1 VYNEILVKN
10 KVFFPSFQKE
20 FEARL
25 GQLLLQSAL
34 KEQPS
39 LLSPDSTI
47 TKATTLTEK
56 LVNALAATD
65 NATTLLRNK
74 GMIDSWERS
83 IPTDDDVEDWAASTA
98 TKSLT
103 DNNNNFYVSSDV
115 TFSIAL
121 NKDITLNSQLLLQEL
136 GYRFYPSFGR
146 ILVQNV
152 VLQCFGNENVNVNI
166 DDYYMDTS
174 YNSNPDLFEVK
185 QILLNIVLERG

>member
-1 VYNEILVKN
+1 MYNEILVKN
-10 KVFFPSFQKE
+10 KVFFPSFQNE

-39 LLSPDSTI
+39 LLLPDSAI
-47 TKATTLTEK
+47 SKANTLTEK

-83 IPTDDDVEDWAASTA
+83 IPPDDDIEDWAASTP

-103 DNNNNFYVSSDV
+103 DKNNFYVSSDV
-115 TFSIAL
+115 EFSLAL
-121 NKDITLNSQLLLQEL
+121 NKDITLTSQLLLQEL
-136 GYRFYPSFGR
+136 GYRLYPSFGR
-146 ILVQNV
+146 VLVQNV
-152 VLQCFGNENVNVNI
+152 VLQCFGNENVKVNI
-166 DDYYMDTS
+166 DDYYMDTN

>member
-1 VYNEILVKN
+1 MYNEILVKN

-20 FEARL
+20 FETRL

-39 LLSPDSTI
+39 LLLPDSAI
-47 TKATTLTEK
+47 SKATTLTEK
-56 LVNALAATD
+56 LVNALVATD

-83 IPTDDDVEDWAASTA
+83 IPPDDDIEDWAGSTP

-103 DNNNNFYVSSDV
+103 DKNNFYVSSDV
-115 TFSIAL
+115 EFSLAL

-136 GYRFYPSFGR
+136 GYRLYPSFGR
-146 ILVQNV
+146 VLVQNV
-152 VLQCFGNENVNVNI
+152 VLQCFGNENVKVNI
-166 DDYYMDTS
+166 DDYYMDTN

>member
-1 VYNEILVKN
+1 VYNEILVKS
-10 KVFFPSFQKE
+10 KAYFPSFQKE

-39 LLSPDSTI
+39 LLSPDSAI
-47 TKATTLTEK
+47 SKATTLTEK

-83 IPTDDDVEDWAASTA
+83 IPPDDDIEDWAAITA
-98 TKSLT
+98 TKSFT
-103 DNNNNFYVSSDV
+103 DKNNFYVSSDV
-115 TFSIAL
+115 TFSLAL

-136 GYRFYPSFGR
+136 GYRLYPSFGR
-146 ILVQNV
+146 VLVQNV
-152 VLQCFGNENVNVNI
+152 LLQCFGNENVNVNI
-166 DDYYMDTS
+166 DDFYMDTN

>member
-1 VYNEILVKN
+1 MKN
-10 KVFFPSFQKE
+10 KAYFPSFQKK

-47 TKATTLTEK
+47 TKANTLTEK

-83 IPTDDDVEDWAASTA
+83 IPPDDDIEDWAAITA
-98 TKSLT
+98 TKSFT
-103 DNNNNFYVSSDV
+103 DKNNFYVSSDV
-115 TFSIAL
+115 TFSLAL

-136 GYRFYPSFGR
+136 GYRLYPSFGR
-146 ILVQNV
+146 VLVQNV
-152 VLQCFGNENVNVNI
+152 LLQCFGNENVNVNI
-166 DDYYMDTS
+166 DDFYMDTN

>member
-1 VYNEILVKN
+1 MYNEILVKN

-39 LLSPDSTI
+39 LLLPDSAI
-47 TKATTLTEK
+47 SKATTLTEK
-56 LVNALAATD
+56 LVNALVATD

-83 IPTDDDVEDWAASTA
+83 IPPDDDIEDWAASTA

-103 DNNNNFYVSSDV
+103 DNNNFYVSSDV
-115 TFSIAL
+115 EFSLAL

-136 GYRFYPSFGR
+136 GYRLYPSFGR
-146 ILVQNV
+146 VLVQNV
-152 VLQCFGNENVNVNI
+152 VLQCFGNENVKVNI
-166 DDYYMDTS
+166 DDYYMDTN

-185 QILLNIVLERG
+185 QILLNIVLERV

>member
-1 VYNEILVKN
+1 MYNEILVKN
-10 KVFFPSFQKE
+10 KAFFPSFQKE

-34 KEQPS
+34 KDQPS
-39 LLSPDSTI
+39 LLSPDSALS
-47 TKATTLTEK
+47 KATTLTEK

-65 NATTLLRNK
+65 NATTLLRKK

-83 IPTDDDVEDWAASTA
+83 IPPDDDVEDWAGSTP

-103 DNNNNFYVSSDV
+103 DKNNFYVSSDV
-115 TFSIAL
+115 TFSLAL

-136 GYRFYPSFGR
+136 GYRLYPSFGR
-146 ILVQNV
+146 VLVQNV
-152 VLQCFGNENVNVNI
+152 ILQCFGNENVNVKI